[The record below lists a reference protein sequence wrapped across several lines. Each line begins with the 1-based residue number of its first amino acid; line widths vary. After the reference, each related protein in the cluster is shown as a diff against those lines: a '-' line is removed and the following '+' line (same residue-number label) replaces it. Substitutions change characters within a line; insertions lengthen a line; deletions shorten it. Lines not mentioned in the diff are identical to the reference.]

1 MTMITKDDIEVV
13 IEDLIAKLKSST
25 TYTVEDAEKL
35 KNALIVRDYLDKK
48 EIDGNFIIVGN
59 EGNEKHILSSM
70 TIDYRDNS
78 LPNIAN
84 RLCSNPFNVIF
95 LTNNKLYLTNYLVYT
110 IPWYESN
117 GGKTLQTGVQLLF
130 SNSIDPSVCFS
141 KVLYYLDLVEYSSI
155 IDVLDECIQR
165 IKFD

>member
-1 MTMITKDDIEVV
+1 MISKDDIKVV
-13 IEDLIAKLKSST
+13 IEELIAKLKSST
-25 TYTVEDAEKL
+25 IYTVEDAEKL

-48 EIDGNFIIVGN
+48 EIDSNFIIVGN
-59 EGNEKHILSSM
+59 EKAILSSM
-70 TIDYRDNS
+70 TIDYRCNS

-110 IPWYESN
+110 IPWYESK

-130 SNSIDPSVCFS
+130 SNSINPSVCFS

>member
-1 MTMITKDDIEVV
+1 MTMISKDDIKTD
-13 IEDLIAKLKSST
+13 IERLIAKLKSST

-35 KNALIVRDYLDKK
+35 KNVLIVRDYLDKK

-59 EGNEKHILSSM
+59 EKAMLSSM

-78 LPNIAN
+78 LHNIAN

-95 LTNNKLYLTNYLVYT
+95 LTNNKLYLANYLVYT

-117 GGKTLQTGVQLLF
+117 GGKWLQTGVQLLF

-155 IDVLDECIQR
+155 IDALDECIQR

>member
-1 MTMITKDDIEVV
+1 MISKDDIKVV
-13 IEDLIAKLKSST
+13 IEELIAKLKSST

-59 EGNEKHILSSM
+59 EKAILSSM
-70 TIDYRDNS
+70 TIDYSNNS
-78 LPNIAN
+78 LHNIAN

-95 LTNNKLYLTNYLVYT
+95 LTNNKFYLTNYLVYT
-110 IPWYESN
+110 IPWYELK

-130 SNSIDPSVCFS
+130 SNSINPSVCFS

-155 IDVLDECIQR
+155 IDVLDECIQS

>member
-1 MTMITKDDIEVV
+1 MISKNDIEAV
-13 IEDLIAKLKSST
+13 IEELIAKLKSST

-35 KNALIVRDYLDKK
+35 KNALVVRDYLDKK

-59 EGNEKHILSSM
+59 EKAILSSM
-70 TIDYRDNS
+70 TIDYKWDS
-78 LPNIAN
+78 LTNMAN
-84 RLCSNPFNVIF
+84 RLCSNPFSVIF

-117 GGKTLQTGVQLLF
+117 GGKTLQVGIQLLF
-130 SNSIDPSVCFS
+130 SNSINPAVCFS
-141 KVLYYLDLVEYSSI
+141 KVLYYLDLFRYSSI
-155 IDVLDECIQR
+155 IDVLDECIQS

>member
-1 MTMITKDDIEVV
+1 MISKDDIKVV
-13 IEDLIAKLKSST
+13 IEELIAKLKSST
-25 TYTVEDAEKL
+25 TYTVEDTEKL

-59 EGNEKHILSSM
+59 EKAILSSM
-70 TIDYRDNS
+70 TIDYRCSS

-95 LTNNKLYLTNYLVYT
+95 LTNNKLYLANYLVYT

-130 SNSIDPSVCFS
+130 SNSINPSVCFS

>member
-1 MTMITKDDIEVV
+1 MITKDDIEAV
-13 IEDLIAKLKSST
+13 IEELIAKLKSST

-35 KNALIVRDYLDKK
+35 KNALIVRDYLDEK

-59 EGNEKHILSSM
+59 EKAILSSM

-84 RLCSNPFNVIF
+84 RLCSNPFSVIF
-95 LTNNKLYLTNYLVYT
+95 LTNNKLYLTNYLIYT
-110 IPWYESN
+110 IPWYESK

-130 SNSIDPSVCFS
+130 SNIINPSVRFC
-141 KVLYYLDLVEYSSI
+141 KVLYYQDLVEYSSI
-155 IDVLDECIQR
+155 IDVVDEFTQR

>member
-1 MTMITKDDIEVV
+1 MITKDDIEAV
-13 IEDLIAKLKSST
+13 IEELIAKLKSST

-35 KNALIVRDYLDKK
+35 KNALIVRDYLDEK

-59 EGNEKHILSSM
+59 EKAILSSM

-84 RLCSNPFNVIF
+84 RLCSNPFSVIF
-95 LTNNKLYLTNYLVYT
+95 LTNNKLYLTNYLIYT
-110 IPWYESN
+110 IPWYESK

-130 SNSIDPSVCFS
+130 SNIINPSVCFC

>member
-1 MTMITKDDIEVV
+1 MTMITKDDIEAV
-13 IEDLIAKLKSST
+13 IEEIIAKLKSST

-48 EIDGNFIIVGN
+48 EIDGNFIIVGD
-59 EGNEKHILSSM
+59 EKRIIPSM
-70 TIDYRDNS
+70 TIDYRYNS
-78 LPNIAN
+78 LPNIAK
-84 RLCSNPFNVIF
+84 RLCSNPFSVIF

-130 SNSIDPSVCFS
+130 SNIINPSVCFC
-141 KVLYYLDLVEYSSI
+141 KVLYYQDLVEYSSI
-155 IDVLDECIQR
+155 IDAVDEFTQR

>member
-1 MTMITKDDIEVV
+1 MISKDDIKVV
-13 IEDLIAKLKSST
+13 IEELIAKLKSTT
-25 TYTVEDAEKL
+25 TYTVEDTEKL

-48 EIDGNFIIVGN
+48 EIDSNFIIVGN
-59 EGNEKHILSSM
+59 EKAILSSM
-70 TIDYRDNS
+70 VIDYRCNS

-95 LTNNKLYLTNYLVYT
+95 LTNNKLYLANYLVYT
-110 IPWYESN
+110 IPWYESK

-130 SNSIDPSVCFS
+130 SNSINPSVCFS

-155 IDVLDECIQR
+155 IDVLDECTQ
-165 IKFD
+165 KFNL

>member
-1 MTMITKDDIEVV
+1 MISKDDIKVV
-13 IEDLIAKLKSST
+13 IEELIAKLKSST

-59 EGNEKHILSSM
+59 EKAMLSSM

-78 LPNIAN
+78 LHNIAN

-95 LTNNKLYLTNYLVYT
+95 LTNNKLYLANYLVYT

-117 GGKTLQTGVQLLF
+117 GGKWLQTGVQLLF
-130 SNSIDPSVCFS
+130 SNSIDPSVCVS

-155 IDVLDECIQR
+155 IDALDECIQR

>member
-1 MTMITKDDIEVV
+1 MISKDDIKTD
-13 IEDLIAKLKSST
+13 IERLIAKLKSST

-48 EIDGNFIIVGN
+48 EIDSNFIIVGN
-59 EGNEKHILSSM
+59 EKAILSSM
-70 TIDYRDNS
+70 AIDYRDNS
-78 LPNIAN
+78 LHNIAN

-95 LTNNKLYLTNYLVYT
+95 LTNNKFYLTNYLVYT
-110 IPWYESN
+110 IPWYESK

-130 SNSIDPSVCFS
+130 SNSINPSVCFC

>member
-1 MTMITKDDIEVV
+1 MISKSDIKAV
-13 IEDLIAKLKSST
+13 IEELIAKLKSST
-25 TYTVEDAEKL
+25 TYSVEDAEKL

-59 EGNEKHILSSM
+59 EKAILSSM

-78 LPNIAN
+78 LTNIAN

-95 LTNNKLYLTNYLVYT
+95 LTNNKLYLTSYLVYT
-110 IPWYESN
+110 IPWYELK

-130 SNSIDPSVCFS
+130 RNSINPSVCFS

-155 IDVLDECIQR
+155 IDVLNECIQR

>member
-1 MTMITKDDIEVV
+1 MISKDDIKVV
-13 IEDLIAKLKSST
+13 IEELIAKLKSST
-25 TYTVEDAEKL
+25 TYSVEDAEKL
-35 KNALIVRDYLDKK
+35 KNTLIVRDYLDKK

-59 EGNEKHILSSM
+59 EKAILSSM
-70 TIDYRDNS
+70 TIDYRDNR
-78 LPNIAN
+78 LPNIAK

-95 LTNNKLYLTNYLVYT
+95 LTNNKFYLTNYLVYT
-110 IPWYESN
+110 IPWYELK

-130 SNSIDPSVCFS
+130 SNSINPSVCFS

-155 IDVLDECIQR
+155 IDVLDECIQS

>member
-1 MTMITKDDIEVV
+1 LISKDDIKVV
-13 IEDLIAKLKSST
+13 IEELIAKLKSST
-25 TYTVEDAEKL
+25 TYSVEDAEKL

-59 EGNEKHILSSM
+59 EKAMLSSM

-78 LPNIAN
+78 LSNIAK

-110 IPWYESN
+110 IPWYESK
-117 GGKTLQTGVQLLF
+117 GGKTLQVGVQLLF
-130 SNSIDPSVCFS
+130 RNIINPSICFC

-155 IDVLDECIQR
+155 IDALDECIQR

>member
-1 MTMITKDDIEVV
+1 MITKDDIEVV
-13 IEDLIAKLKSST
+13 IEELIAKFKSST
-25 TYTVEDAEKL
+25 TYSVEDAEKL

-59 EGNEKHILSSM
+59 EKDILSSM
-70 TIDYRDNS
+70 TIDYKWDS
-78 LPNIAN
+78 LTNMAN

-110 IPWYESN
+110 IPYYESK
-117 GGKTLQTGVQLLF
+117 GGKTLQVGVQLLF
-130 SNSIDPSVCFS
+130 SNIINPSVCFC
-141 KVLYYLDLVEYSSI
+141 KVLYYLDLFRYSSI
-155 IDVLDECIQR
+155 INVLNECIQR

>member
-1 MTMITKDDIEVV
+1 MISKDDIKVV
-13 IEDLIAKLKSST
+13 IEELIAKLKSST

-48 EIDGNFIIVGN
+48 EIDGIFIIVGN
-59 EGNEKHILSSM
+59 EKAILSSM

-78 LPNIAN
+78 LHNIAN

-95 LTNNKLYLTNYLVYT
+95 LTNNKFYLTNYLVYT
-110 IPWYESN
+110 IPWYELK

-130 SNSIDPSVCFS
+130 SNSINLSVCFS

>member
-1 MTMITKDDIEVV
+1 MISKDDIKVV
-13 IEDLIAKLKSST
+13 IEELIAKLKSST

-59 EGNEKHILSSM
+59 EKAILSSM
-70 TIDYRDNS
+70 TIDYRCNS

-110 IPWYESN
+110 IPWYESK

-130 SNSIDPSVCFS
+130 SNSINPSVCFS

>member
-1 MTMITKDDIEVV
+1 MITKDDIEAV
-13 IEDLIAKLKSST
+13 IEELIAKLKSST

-59 EGNEKHILSSM
+59 EKRILPSM

-78 LPNIAN
+78 LPNIAK

-110 IPWYESN
+110 IPWYESK

-130 SNSIDPSVCFS
+130 SNIINPSVCFC
-141 KVLYYLDLVEYSSI
+141 KVLYYPDLVEYSSI

>member
-1 MTMITKDDIEVV
+1 MIMITKDDIKVV
-13 IEDLIAKLKSST
+13 IEELIAKLKSST

-48 EIDGNFIIVGN
+48 EIDGNFIIVGD
-59 EGNEKHILSSM
+59 EKRIIPSM
-70 TIDYRDNS
+70 TIDYRCNS
-78 LPNIAN
+78 LPNIAK
-84 RLCSNPFNVIF
+84 RLCSNPFSVIF

-130 SNSIDPSVCFS
+130 ENIINPSVCFC
-141 KVLYYLDLVEYSSI
+141 KVLYYLDLVEYPSI
-155 IDVLDECIQR
+155 IDVLDECISR
-165 IKFD
+165 IK

>member
-1 MTMITKDDIEVV
+1 MISKDDIKVV
-13 IEDLIAKLKSST
+13 IEELIAKLKSST
-25 TYTVEDAEKL
+25 TYTVEDTEKL

-48 EIDGNFIIVGN
+48 EIDSNFIIVGN
-59 EGNEKHILSSM
+59 EKAILSSM
-70 TIDYRDNS
+70 VIDYRCNS

-95 LTNNKLYLTNYLVYT
+95 LTNNKLYLANYLVYT
-110 IPWYESN
+110 IPWYESK

-130 SNSIDPSVCFS
+130 SNSINPSVCFS

-155 IDVLDECIQR
+155 IDVLDECTQ
-165 IKFD
+165 KFNL

>member
-1 MTMITKDDIEVV
+1 
-13 IEDLIAKLKSST
+13 
-25 TYTVEDAEKL
+25 
-35 KNALIVRDYLDKK
+35 
-48 EIDGNFIIVGN
+48 
-59 EGNEKHILSSM
+59 M

-95 LTNNKLYLTNYLVYT
+95 LTNNKFYLTNYLVYT
-110 IPWYESN
+110 IPWYESH

-130 SNSIDPSVCFS
+130 SNSINPSVCFS

-155 IDVLDECIQR
+155 IDVLDECISR

>member
-1 MTMITKDDIEVV
+1 MISKDDIKIV
-13 IEDLIAKLKSST
+13 IEELIAKLKSST

-48 EIDGNFIIVGN
+48 EIDSNFIIVGN
-59 EGNEKHILSSM
+59 EKAILSSM

-78 LPNIAN
+78 LHNIAN

-95 LTNNKLYLTNYLVYT
+95 LTNNKLYLANYLVYT
-110 IPWYESN
+110 IPWYESK

-130 SNSIDPSVCFS
+130 SNNINPSVCFC
-141 KVLYYLDLVEYSSI
+141 KVLCYLDLVEYSSI
-155 IDVLDECIQR
+155 IDVLDECTQ
-165 IKFD
+165 KFNL

>member
-1 MTMITKDDIEVV
+1 MISKSDIKAV
-13 IEDLIAKLKSST
+13 IEELIAKLKSST
-25 TYTVEDAEKL
+25 TYSVEDAEKL

-59 EGNEKHILSSM
+59 EKAILPSM

-95 LTNNKLYLTNYLVYT
+95 LTNNKFYLTNYLVYI
-110 IPWYESN
+110 IPWYQSA

-130 SNSIDPSVCFS
+130 SNSIDPSVCFC

>member
-1 MTMITKDDIEVV
+1 MITKDDIEVV
-13 IEDLIAKLKSST
+13 IEELIDKLKSST
-25 TYTVEDAEKL
+25 TYAVEDAEKL

-59 EGNEKHILSSM
+59 EKDILSSM
-70 TIDYRDNS
+70 TIDYKWDS
-78 LPNIAN
+78 LTNMAN

-95 LTNNKLYLTNYLVYT
+95 LTNNKFYLTNYLVYT
-110 IPWYESN
+110 IPYYESK
-117 GGKTLQTGVQLLF
+117 GGKTLQVGVQLLF
-130 SNSIDPSVCFS
+130 SNIINPSVCFC
-141 KVLYYLDLVEYSSI
+141 KVLYYLDLFRYSSI

>member
-1 MTMITKDDIEVV
+1 MISKNDIEVV
-13 IEDLIAKLKSST
+13 IEELIAKLKSST

-48 EIDGNFIIVGN
+48 EIDGNFIIVVG

-70 TIDYRDNS
+70 TIDYRNNS
-78 LPNIAN
+78 LTNIAN

-117 GGKTLQTGVQLLF
+117 GGKTLQTGIQLLF
-130 SNSIDPSVCFS
+130 SNSINPAVCFS
-141 KVLYYLDLVEYSSI
+141 KVLYYLDLFRYSSI
-155 IDVLDECIQR
+155 IDVLDECIQH

>member
-1 MTMITKDDIEVV
+1 MISKNDIEAV
-13 IEDLIAKLKSST
+13 IEELIAKLKSST

-35 KNALIVRDYLDKK
+35 KNALVVRDYLDKK
-48 EIDGNFIIVGN
+48 EIDSNFIIVGN
-59 EGNEKHILSSM
+59 EKAILSSM

-84 RLCSNPFNVIF
+84 RLCSNPFSVIF

-130 SNSIDPSVCFS
+130 SNSINPAVCFS

-155 IDVLDECIQR
+155 IDALDECIQR

>member
-1 MTMITKDDIEVV
+1 MISKDGIKTDIER
-13 IEDLIAKLKSST
+13 LIAKLKSST
-25 TYTVEDAEKL
+25 TYSVEDAEKL

-48 EIDGNFIIVGN
+48 EINGNFIIVGN
-59 EGNEKHILSSM
+59 EGNEKAILSSM

-78 LPNIAN
+78 LHNIAN

-95 LTNNKLYLTNYLVYT
+95 LTNNKLYLANYLVYT
-110 IPWYESN
+110 IPWYESK

-130 SNSIDPSVCFS
+130 SNSINPSVCFS
-141 KVLYYLDLVEYSSI
+141 KVLYYLDLIEYSSI

>member
-1 MTMITKDDIEVV
+1 M
-13 IEDLIAKLKSST
+13 
-25 TYTVEDAEKL
+25 EDAEKL

-59 EGNEKHILSSM
+59 EKAILSSM
-70 TIDYRDNS
+70 AIDYRCNS

-95 LTNNKLYLTNYLVYT
+95 LTNNKLYLANYLVYT
-110 IPWYESN
+110 IPWYESK

-130 SNSIDPSVCFS
+130 SNSINPSVCFS

>member
-1 MTMITKDDIEVV
+1 MISKDDIKVV
-13 IEDLIAKLKSST
+13 IEELIAKLKSST

-48 EIDGNFIIVGN
+48 EIDSNFIIVGN
-59 EGNEKHILSSM
+59 EKAILSSM
-70 TIDYRDNS
+70 AIDYRDNS
-78 LPNIAN
+78 LHNIAN

-95 LTNNKLYLTNYLVYT
+95 LTNNKLYLANYLVYT
-110 IPWYESN
+110 IPWYESK
-117 GGKTLQTGVQLLF
+117 GGKWLQVGVQLLF
-130 SNSIDPSVCFS
+130 SNNINPSVCFS
-141 KVLYYLDLVEYSSI
+141 KVLYYLDLVKYSSI